1 MFYISQFIF
10 TIVEAMFALDGN
22 SYITTWLIVMYL
34 KNTGE
39 IRRFER
45 SSFVGKL
52 VLRGEVCLLTP
63 RRRAFARNVEFPL
76 YFPRTS
82 IPINQ
87 VLLLL
92 PVIIGTTII
101 GTINGR

>member
-1 MFYISQFIF
+1 MADSD
-10 TIVEAMFALDGN
+10 ALE
-22 SYITTWLIVMYL
+22 
-34 KNTGE
+34 KNRE
-39 IRRFER
+39 KFDV
-45 SSFVGKL
+45 SSE
-52 VLRGEVCLLTP
+52 VLRREVCLLTP

-92 PVIIGTTII
+92 PLIIYTETVQ
-101 GTINGR
+101 N